1 MTSGTEWPFGN
12 VDDERPYVFK
22 GNLGFAILT
31 RRSDP
36 PAGYEFDLVWST
48 TSSTSIVDSKIEHV
62 GQNCSAIWRQTASRM
77 VGGDT

>member
-12 VDDERPYVFK
+12 VDDERPIVFK

-36 PAGYEFDLVWST
+36 PAGYEFDLV
-48 TSSTSIVDSKIEHV
+48 
-62 GQNCSAIWRQTASRM
+62 
-77 VGGDT
+77 

>member
-1 MTSGTEWPFGN
+1 MVGTGN
-12 VDDERPYVFK
+12 VDDERLIVFK
-22 GNLGFAILT
+22 DNFGFAILT

-48 TSSTSIVDSKIEHV
+48 TSSTSIVDSKIERV
-62 GQNCSAIWRQTASRM
+62 GQNCSAIWRQTAARM